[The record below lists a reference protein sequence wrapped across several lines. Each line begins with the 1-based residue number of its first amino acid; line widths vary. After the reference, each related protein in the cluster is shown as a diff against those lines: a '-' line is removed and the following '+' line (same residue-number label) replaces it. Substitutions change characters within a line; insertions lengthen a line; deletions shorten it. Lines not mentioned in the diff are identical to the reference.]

1 MSRIGK
7 MPVEIPAKVK
17 VIANGRTLL
26 VEGPKGKLSQTVRP
40 EITFS
45 VTDTQITFSRG
56 SEAKNVVALHGLY
69 RALVHN
75 MVLGVSQGFEKS
87 LDIQGVGYKAL
98 LKGKD
103 LELALGYS
111 HPIAVKAP
119 AGITFTCD
127 GPTRIKVSGP
137 DKTLVGQ
144 VAHNLR
150 MLKPPE
156 PYKGKGVR
164 YLNEYVRKKAGK
176 TNAA

>member
-7 MPVEIPAKVK
+7 MPVEIPPKVK
-17 VIANGRTLL
+17 VALNGRTVM
-26 VEGPKGKLSQTVRP
+26 VEGPKGKLSQEIRP
-40 EITFS
+40 EIS
-45 VTDTQITFSRG
+45 VAITDKAVSFSRG
-56 SEAKNVVALHGLY
+56 SEAKNVMALHGLY

-75 MVLGVSQGFEKS
+75 MVVGVSQGFEKT

-98 LKGKD
+98 MKGKD

-111 HPIAVKAP
+111 HPIVVKAP
-119 AGITFTCD
+119 AGITFACE
-127 GPTRIKVSGP
+127 GQTRIKVSGP

-144 VAHNLR
+144 IANNLR

-164 YLNEYVRKKAGK
+164 YLNEQVRKKAGK

>member
-17 VIANGRTLL
+17 VTLNGRTVL
-26 VEGPKGKLSQTVRP
+26 VEGPKGKLSQDVRP
-40 EITFS
+40 EIS
-45 VTDTQITFSRG
+45 VAVTDKAVTFTRG
-56 SEAKNVVALHGLY
+56 SEAKNVVSLHGLY

-75 MVLGVSQGFEKS
+75 MVVGVSQGFEKT

-103 LELALGYS
+103 LELALGFS
-111 HPIAVKAP
+111 HPITVKAP
-119 AGITFTCD
+119 LGITFACD
-127 GPTRIKVSGP
+127 GQTRVKVSGP

-150 MLKPPE
+150 QLKPPE

-164 YLNEYVRKKAGK
+164 YLNEQVRKKAGK